1 MDEDPLDNDGG
12 IDGGN
17 QPHPP
22 GAARTPHDIQAEGPG
37 EGLEDKGLP
46 PVPSSRPVY
55 LYVETGSGFPRLA
68 WSNLSAQS
76 AEQIGLAA
84 APLVAVLALGA
95 GAGETGF
102 LQTAQ
107 TLPFLILAIPAGLLA
122 DRMPRRR
129 LMAWA
134 EAVRAASLI
143 LTLGLVYTGHLT
155 LPWLSLLGFAGACG
169 TVAYS
174 VTAPTLVPALVP
186 SGRLAAANAR
196 LELARTAAF
205 VGGPAVAGA
214 LVGWTGASAAFGV
227 AAALSTCGVF
237 LLAGL
242 REPARPVVTSGH
254 PLADLRESA
263 GFMLR
268 HSLLLPILVTQFVFN
283 TAFFVLQAV
292 YVPYAVHH
300 LGLSASQVGATLAT
314 YGAGM
319 VVGALLAGRV
329 IRALPF
335 GAVIVIGPIA
345 GLAAALVMALT
356 IWTPSFA
363 LAALA
368 FFLMGSGP
376 IIWVIST
383 TTLRQTVTPS
393 HLLGRVSAINIAAY
407 GSRPLGAAIGGFVGG
422 LYGAE
427 TAIVVAAA
435 GFLIQAIVILA
446 SPVRGLSGQPAMA
459 AR

>member
-1 MDEDPLDNDGG
+1 MKTAP
-12 IDGGN
+12 
-17 QPHPP
+17 
-22 GAARTPHDIQAEGPG
+22 
-37 EGLEDKGLP
+37 
-46 PVPSSRPVY
+46 
-55 LYVETGSGFPRLA
+55 GFPRLA
-68 WSNLSAQS
+68 WSNLAAQS

-84 APLVAVLALGA
+84 TPLVAVLTLGA

-129 LMAWA
+129 VMALA
-134 EAVRAASLI
+134 EAVRAGSLI
-143 LTLGLVYTGHLT
+143 ATLVLAQSGLLTLW
-155 LPWLSLLGFAGACG
+155 WLALLGFAGACG

-174 VTAPTLVPALVP
+174 VTAPSLVPALVP
-186 SGRLAAANAR
+186 PEGLAAANAR

-214 LVGWTGASAAFGV
+214 LVGWTGASAAFGL
-227 AAALSTCGVF
+227 AAALSTGGVI
-237 LLAGL
+237 LLGGL
-242 REPARPVVTSGH
+242 REPARPRMAAGH
-254 PLADLRESA
+254 PLADLAEGA

-268 HSLLLPILVTQFVFN
+268 HSLLLPILITQFVFN

-292 YVPYAVHH
+292 YVPYAVRH

-314 YGAGM
+314 YGIGM
-319 VVGALLAGRV
+319 VLGALLAGRV
-329 IRALPF
+329 LGALPF
-335 GAVIVIGPIA
+335 GVVIAVGPVT
-345 GLAAALVMALT
+345 GLLAALVMVLT
-356 IWTPSFA
+356 IWAPSFG
-363 LAALA
+363 LAALS
-368 FFLMGSGP
+368 FFLMGVGP
-376 IIWVIST
+376 ILWVIST

-427 TAIVVAAA
+427 TALVVAAA
-435 GFLIQAIVILA
+435 GFLVQAVVILL
-446 SPVRGLSGQPAMA
+446 SPVRRLARQPAMA
-459 AR
+459 T

>member
-1 MDEDPLDNDGG
+1 M
-12 IDGGN
+12 
-17 QPHPP
+17 
-22 GAARTPHDIQAEGPG
+22 
-37 EGLEDKGLP
+37 K
-46 PVPSSRPVY
+46 S
-55 LYVETGSGFPRLA
+55 TGGFPRLA
-68 WSNLSAQS
+68 WSNLAAQS

-84 APLVAVLALGA
+84 TPLVAVLALGA

-107 TLPFLILAIPAGLLA
+107 TLPFLLLAIPAGLLA

-129 LMAWA
+129 LMAVA

-143 LTLGLVYTGHLT
+143 ATLALAQTGWLTLA
-155 LPWLSLLGFAGACG
+155 WLALLGAVGACG

-174 VTAPTLVPALVP
+174 VTAPSLVPSLVPAE
-186 SGRLAAANAR
+186 RLASANAR

-214 LVGWTGASAAFGV
+214 LVGWTGAGAAFGL
-227 AAALSTCGVF
+227 AAALSTGATI

-242 REPARPVVTSGH
+242 REPARAPVAARH
-254 PLADLRESA
+254 PLADLREGA
-263 GFMLR
+263 AFMLR
-268 HSLLLPILVTQFVFN
+268 HGLLLPILFTQFVFN
-283 TAFFVLQAV
+283 TALFVLQAV

-300 LGLSASQVGATLAT
+300 LGLSASEVGVTLAT
-314 YGAGM
+314 CGIGM
-319 VVGALLAGRV
+319 MLGALLAGRV

-335 GAVIVIGPIA
+335 GVVIVIGPVS
-345 GLAAALVMALT
+345 GLAAALVIALT
-356 IWTPSFA
+356 IWAPSFW
-363 LAALA
+363 LAALG
-368 FFLMGSGP
+368 FFLMGVGP
-376 IIWVIST
+376 ILWVIST

-427 TAIVVAAA
+427 AAILVAAG
-435 GFLIQAIVILA
+435 GFLIQALVILV
-446 SPVRGLSGQPAMA
+446 SPVLRLAEQPRMA
-459 AR
+459 A

>member
-1 MDEDPLDNDGG
+1 
-12 IDGGN
+12 
-17 QPHPP
+17 
-22 GAARTPHDIQAEGPG
+22 
-37 EGLEDKGLP
+37 
-46 PVPSSRPVY
+46 VY
-55 LYVETGSGFPRLA
+55 STRFRATSVYRSVKTASGFPRLA
-68 WSNLSAQS
+68 WSNLAAQS

-84 APLVAVLALGA
+84 TPLVAVLALGA

-129 LMAWA
+129 LMAVA
-134 EAVRAASLI
+134 EAVRAGSLI
-143 LTLGLVYTGHLT
+143 VTLLLAQTGRLTLS
-155 LPWLSLLGFAGACG
+155 WLALLGFAGACG

-174 VTAPTLVPALVP
+174 VTAPSLVPP
-186 SGRLAAANAR
+186 EGLAAANAR

-214 LVGWTGASAAFGV
+214 LVGWTGASAAFGL
-227 AAALSTCGVF
+227 AAALSTGGVI

-242 REPARPVVTSGH
+242 SEPARAVVASGH
-254 PLADLRESA
+254 PLADLREGA

-268 HSLLLPILVTQFVFN
+268 HSLLLPILITQFVFN

-300 LGLSASQVGATLAT
+300 LGLSATQVGATLAT
-314 YGAGM
+314 YGVGM
-319 VVGALLAGRV
+319 VLGALLAGRV
-329 IRALPF
+329 IGALSF
-335 GAVIVIGPIA
+335 GVVIVIGPVA
-345 GLAAALVMALT
+345 GLAAALLMVTT
-356 IWTPSFA
+356 IWVPPLP
-363 LAALA
+363 LAAA
-368 FFLMGSGP
+368 SFFVMGMGP
-376 IIWVIST
+376 ILWVIST

-427 TAIVVAAA
+427 IAIVVAAA
-435 GFLIQAIVILA
+435 GFLVQAVVILT
-446 SPVRGLSGQPAMA
+446 SPVLRLARQPRLAD
-459 AR
+459 

>member
-1 MDEDPLDNDGG
+1 MKD
-12 IDGGN
+12 
-17 QPHPP
+17 
-22 GAARTPHDIQAEGPG
+22 T
-37 EGLEDKGLP
+37 
-46 PVPSSRPVY
+46 
-55 LYVETGSGFPRLA
+55 SGFPRLA
-68 WSNLSAQS
+68 WSNLAAQS

-84 APLVAVLALGA
+84 TPLVAVLALGA

-107 TLPFLILAIPAGLLA
+107 TLPFLLLAIPAGLLA

-129 LMAWA
+129 LMALA
-134 EAVRAASLI
+134 EGVRAASLI
-143 LTLGLVYTGHLT
+143 AALALAQTGWLTVA
-155 LPWLSLLGFAGACG
+155 WLALLGAVGACG

-174 VTAPTLVPALVP
+174 VAAPSLVPSLVPAE
-186 SGRLAAANAR
+186 RLAAANAR

-214 LVGWTGASAAFGV
+214 LVGWTGAGAAFGL
-227 AAALSTCGVF
+227 AAALSSGAAI

-242 REPARPVVTSGH
+242 REPPRAPVEAGH
-254 PLADLRESA
+254 PLADLREGA
-263 GFMLR
+263 AFMLR
-268 HSLLLPILVTQFVFN
+268 HALLLPILLTQFVFN

-300 LGLSASQVGATLAT
+300 LGLSASQVGMTLAT
-314 YGAGM
+314 YGVGM
-319 VVGALLAGRV
+319 VLGALLAGRV

-335 GAVIVIGPIA
+335 GVVIVIGPVS
-345 GLAAALVMALT
+345 GLGAALVIALT
-356 IWTPSFA
+356 IWAPSFW
-363 LAALA
+363 LAALG
-368 FFLMGSGP
+368 FFLMGVGP
-376 IIWVIST
+376 ILWVIST

-427 TAIVVAAA
+427 AALLVAAG
-435 GFLIQAIVILA
+435 GFLIQAVVILM
-446 SPVRGLSGQPAMA
+446 SPVLRLGEQPRMVA
-459 AR
+459 